1 MENFLIIT
9 ILVLT
14 FFSCSHTEDNL
25 VKTNLTGG
33 DLFTQ
38 KLVHDN
44 IDREYT
50 IYLPSS
56 YDDTSTVPLML
67 GFHGFGDTAS
77 TSHIFSDMKPI
88 ELIRREFMFMV
99 IQMELFLPIHWL
111 VI

>member
-25 VKTNLTGG
+25 VKTNLTDG

-38 KLVHDN
+38 KVVYDN

-50 IYLPSS
+50 VYRPSS
-56 YDDTSTVPLML
+56 YDETLKVPLML
-67 GFHGFGDTAS
+67 GFHGSGDTVS
-77 TSHIFSDMKPI
+77 TSYVFQI
-88 ELIRREFMFMV
+88 
-99 IQMELFLPIHWL
+99 
-111 VI
+111 